1 MKILLAIDGSESAE
15 RAANVVRNVAWPT
28 GSAARIVSVVRPV
41 VDASLGIPGV
51 VTSAETM
58 DRLLEAAVTEA
69 RRVVGLL
76 ATGLRAHG
84 LTVEESVVEGRPASV
99 IVELAGEFHPDLILV
114 GSHGR
119 GRVASMVLGSVSAE
133 VVESA
138 PCSVLVVRSD
148 AISRLI
154 LADDSSPSAAVGSQL
169 VEHMPGFHGL
179 PVRVVTV
186 EDRTPAWYGWLG
198 AQSADG
204 IQAFEDAIAA
214 DRQARVATAAKDVTA
229 LKAAGLVADSTVRQ
243 GDPGHEIVAA
253 AKDFNADL
261 IVMGTRGQTGL
272 TRLLLGSVARKVLQQ
287 AHCSVLVVRRA
298 AG

>member
-15 RAANVVRNVAWPT
+15 RAARVVSAAAWPA
-28 GSAARIVSVVRPV
+28 GSTVRVVSVVRPV

-58 DRLLEAAVTEA
+58 DRLLEAAVAEA
-69 RRVVGLL
+69 RRVVGVV
-76 ATGLRAHG
+76 AAGLRTHG
-84 LTVEESVVEGRPASV
+84 QTVEETVVEGRPASA
-99 IVELAGEFHPDLILV
+99 IVDLAEEFHPDLLVV

-138 PCSVLVVRSD
+138 RCSVLVVRSD
-148 AISRLI
+148 AISRLVV
-154 LADDSSPSAAVGSQL
+154 ADDSSPSAAAATQL
-169 VEHMPGFHGL
+169 VEHMPGFRGL
-179 PVRVVTV
+179 PVRIVSV

-198 AQSADG
+198 AESADE
-204 IQAFEDAIAA
+204 IQAFEDAITA
-214 DRQARVATAAKDVTA
+214 DRAARAATAAKDVTA
-229 LKAAGLVADSTVRQ
+229 LNAAGLIADSSLRQ

-253 AKDFNADL
+253 AKDFSADL

-287 AHCSVLVVRRA
+287 AHCSVLVVRGA
-298 AG
+298 AS